1 MAIKVEPLVSNNA
14 PALELAV
21 SWEDGQFVMIVTKK
35 GLVSCGIVDMAVM
48 EEFGAAI
55 AVAKGTPERPLK
67 TADDLL
73 SARIVDLT
81 KKASL
86 YGVNIGMTGKEAL
99 EKLSD

>member
-1 MAIKVEPLVSNNA
+1 MAIKVEPLVSNNT
-14 PALELAV
+14 PALGLAV

-35 GLVSCGIVDMAVM
+35 GLVSCGIVDKPVM

-55 AVAKGTPERPLK
+55 AIAKGTPERPLK

-81 KKASL
+81 EKASL
-86 YGVNIGMTGKEAL
+86 YGVNIGMTGEEAL

>member
-1 MAIKVEPLVSNNA
+1 MAIKVKPLVSNNT
-14 PALELAV
+14 PALGLAV

-35 GLVSCGIVDMAVM
+35 GLVSCGIVDKAVM

-55 AVAKGTPERPLK
+55 AIAKGTPERPLK

-81 KKASL
+81 EKASL